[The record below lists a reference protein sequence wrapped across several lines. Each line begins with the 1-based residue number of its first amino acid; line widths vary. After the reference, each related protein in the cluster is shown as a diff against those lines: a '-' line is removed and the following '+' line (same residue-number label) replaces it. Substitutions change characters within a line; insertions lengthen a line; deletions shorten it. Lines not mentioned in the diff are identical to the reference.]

1 MIQQHLVEITACH
14 LISVIGLR
22 TIAVLK
28 VKLRS
33 SVRARA
39 HDFAAVFFY
48 EPGTRKFFRQ
58 PKSGKCLHAER
69 QQRLADVKPRKLF
82 ALEENHASSGA
93 REQRGGRA
101 ARRSAADDSD
111 VVNCVRHAAINLASL
126 SRKQTLEAR
135 QRQTAKR
142 WRPPDAPG
150 CPITHHWLEMV
161 AVDPSILVRLTVNF
175 SA

>member
-33 SVRARA
+33 SVGARA

-48 EPGTRKFFRQ
+48 EPGAQKFFVQ
-58 PKSGKCLHAER
+58 PEPGKCLHAER

-82 ALEENHASSGA
+82 ALEENHAPSGA
-93 REQRGGRA
+93 REQRRGCAPGW
-101 ARRSAADDSD
+101 SASYDRD
-111 VVNCVRHAAINLASL
+111 VVHA
-126 SRKQTLEAR
+126 
-135 QRQTAKR
+135 
-142 WRPPDAPG
+142 
-150 CPITHHWLEMV
+150 
-161 AVDPSILVRLTVNF
+161 
-175 SA
+175 